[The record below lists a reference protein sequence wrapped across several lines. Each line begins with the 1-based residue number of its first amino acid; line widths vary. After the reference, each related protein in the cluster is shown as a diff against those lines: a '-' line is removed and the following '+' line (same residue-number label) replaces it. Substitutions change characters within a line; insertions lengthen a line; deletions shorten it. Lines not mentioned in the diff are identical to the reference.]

1 MFDSFSIIF
10 TISAIFN
17 YINYKW
23 LKLPSTIGLLIL
35 SSILI
40 IPITLSET
48 IFPEFYR
55 FFCDIIVNADF
66 KTLLL
71 DGILSFMLFAGALHV
86 NIGALAKEKISIL
99 MFATL
104 SVLISTFIVGGLV
117 FFAVQLV
124 DLELPFLHA
133 LLFGS
138 LISPTDPIAVMS
150 ILKKASIA
158 KSLGIKIEGESL
170 FNDGIG
176 VVVFSGILLLATA
189 TGGHNQADI
198 SKEIGSLFLEEAVGG
213 VVYGLAIGFIG
224 LQFIKSLKDNPH
236 LSVMMSLAIVM
247 GGYAGASMLHV
258 SGPFLSVMM
267 SLAIVMGGYAGA
279 SMLHVS
285 GPLAMVV
292 AGLFVGNKINI
303 SDNKSDVQKAL
314 NEFWEILDDIF
325 NGILFVLIGLAMHL
339 LDFNMPYLILG
350 IIAIIIVLFARVV
363 SVFLPYSLLK
373 HEESTPAKTIAILSW
388 GGLRGGISIALAL
401 SLSDALSGDL
411 ILYITYVV
419 VLFSIIVQGL
429 SIGNV
434 VKKLYS

>member
-1 MFDSFSIIF
+1 MFESFSIIF
-10 TISAIFN
+10 TISALFN
-17 YINYKW
+17 FINYKW

-35 SSILI
+35 SLILI

-48 IFPEFYR
+48 VFPEFYR

-86 NIGALAKEKISIL
+86 NIGALAKEKKSIL
-99 MFATL
+99 LFASL
-104 SVLISTFIVGGLV
+104 GVLISTFIVGGLV
-117 FFAVQLV
+117 FFAAKLV
-124 DLELPFLHA
+124 GLELQFIHA
-133 LLFGS
+133 LLFGA

-150 ILKKASIA
+150 ILKEANIS

-176 VVVFSGILLLATA
+176 VVVFSGILLVATA
-189 TGGHNQADI
+189 TGNHDQTEI
-198 SKEIGSLFLEEAVGG
+198 SKEIGTLFLEEAIGG
-213 VVYGLAIGFIG
+213 IVYGLIIGFIG

-247 GGYAGASMLHV
+247 GGYAGASMLH
-258 SGPFLSVMM
+258 
-267 SLAIVMGGYAGA
+267 I
-279 SMLHVS
+279 S

-292 AGLFVGNKINI
+292 AGLLVGNKINI
-303 SDNKSDVQKAL
+303 SDNKSGVQMAL
-314 NEFWEILDDIF
+314 NEFWEILDDVF

-339 LDFNMPYLILG
+339 LEFNKSYLILG

-373 HEESTPAKTIAILSW
+373 HEENKPLKTVAILSW

-401 SLSDALSGDL
+401 SLSDALSGEL

-429 SIGNV
+429 SIGKV

>member
-1 MFDSFSIIF
+1 MFESFSIIF
-10 TISAIFN
+10 TISALFN
-17 YINYKW
+17 FINYKW

-35 SSILI
+35 SLILI
-40 IPITLSET
+40 IPITLSESV
-48 IFPEFYR
+48 FPEFYK
-55 FFCDIIVNADF
+55 FFCGIIVNADF

-86 NIGALAKEKISIL
+86 NIGALAKEKKSIIL
-99 MFATL
+99 FATL
-104 SVLISTFIVGGLV
+104 GVLISTFIVGGLV
-117 FFAVQLV
+117 FFVAGLLG
-124 DLELPFLHA
+124 LELQFIHA
-133 LLFGS
+133 LLFGA

-150 ILKKASIA
+150 ILKKANIA

-176 VVVFSGILLLATA
+176 VVVFSGILLIATA
-189 TGGHNQADI
+189 TGNYNQAEI
-198 SKEIGSLFLEEAVGG
+198 SAEIGTLFLEEAVGG
-213 VVYGLAIGFIG
+213 LVYGLAIGFIG
-224 LQFIKSLKDNPH
+224 FKFIKSLKDNPH
-236 LSVMMSLAIVM
+236 LSVII
-247 GGYAGASMLHV
+247 
-258 SGPFLSVMM
+258 

-325 NGILFVLIGLAMHL
+325 NGILFVLIGLAIHL
-339 LDFNMPYLILG
+339 LEFNKLYLMLG
-350 IIAIIIVLFARVV
+350 ILAILIVLFARVV
-363 SVFLPYSLLK
+363 SVFLTYSLLK
-373 HEESTPAKTIAILSW
+373 HEESKPIKTIAILSW

-401 SLSDALSGDL
+401 SLSDALSGEL

-434 VKKLYS
+434 VKKVYS